1 MQKVLSVKKSQYICC
16 EKYIYI
22 MFRALQFQVESAPG
36 KSINALSKK
45 Q

>member
-16 EKYIYI
+16 KKIYI

-36 KSINALSKK
+36 KSINARSKK